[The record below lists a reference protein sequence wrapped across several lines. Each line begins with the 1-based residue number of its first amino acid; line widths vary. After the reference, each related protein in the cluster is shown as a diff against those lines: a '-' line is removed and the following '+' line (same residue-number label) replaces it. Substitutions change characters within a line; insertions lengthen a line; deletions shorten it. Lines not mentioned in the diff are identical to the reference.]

1 MTNPLGTTHP
11 TQNTIMNYFIVPS
24 DAKIESVE
32 YQGPFPARQGG
43 YSLSLVIE
51 YDYDLGIPSLPVL
64 FVYQSGVW
72 LMSKSEELE
81 PRDKQFC
88 YHVEAQSLAS
98 LQDLA
103 EMLLPTP
110 PKTQP

>member
-1 MTNPLGTTHP
+1 MTTPLGTTHP
-11 TQNTIMNYFIVPS
+11 TQNAIMNYFIVPS

-51 YDYDLGIPSLPVL
+51 YDYDLSIPSLPVL

-110 PKTQP
+110 PTTQP